1 MIYLHSGWDISSSRI
16 PNFPRKSEFQPKIL
30 AIFWRACHFI
40 LSFSHFFV
48 RGFLILQ
55 FFRLLSWGVSWK
67 SFSLTSV
74 RPTSYR
80 KRDCKYTEQLCV
92 LRHHIKE
99 HHWKCSFQAQH
110 DHFLQKMLLGTP
122 VGSENYSFFPRTY
135 FLCSFIQMLILRFR
149 KVLFRI
155 FFVHLGM
162 SVFFFVISRHIA
174 LTLFFVVFWSVLEI
188 E

>member
-1 MIYLHSGWDISSSRI
+1 MI
-16 PNFPRKSEFQPKIL
+16 F
-30 AIFWRACHFI
+30 AIFWRACPFI
-40 LSFSHFFV
+40 LCFSHFFA

-74 RPTSYR
+74 RSTSYR

-122 VGSENYSFFPRTY
+122 FGSENYSFFRGLI
-135 FLCSFIQMLILRFR
+135 FLYSFIQMLILRLR
-149 KVLFRI
+149 KVLFRN
-155 FFVHLGM
+155 FFARLAM
-162 SVFFFVISRHIA
+162 SVVFFVISRHISSDN
-174 LTLFFVVFWSVLEI
+174 FFVVFWSVLEN

>member
-1 MIYLHSGWDISSSRI
+1 MI
-16 PNFPRKSEFQPKIL
+16 F
-30 AIFWRACHFI
+30 AIFWRACPFI
-40 LSFSHFFV
+40 LCFSHFFV

-110 DHFLQKMLLGTP
+110 DQFLQKMLLGTP
-122 VGSENYSFFPRTY
+122 VGSENYSFFRGLI

-162 SVFFFVISRHIA
+162 SVVFFRDFSAHSSDTFFCRILIGIGNWVNVA
-174 LTLFFVVFWSVLEI
+174 PCVVTLRK
-188 E
+188 

>member
-1 MIYLHSGWDISSSRI
+1 MI
-16 PNFPRKSEFQPKIL
+16 F
-30 AIFWRACHFI
+30 AIFWRACPFI
-40 LSFSHFFV
+40 LCFSHFFV

-80 KRDCKYTEQLCV
+80 KRDCKYKEQLCV

-122 VGSENYSFFPRTY
+122 FGSENYSFFRG
-135 FLCSFIQMLILRFR
+135 L
-149 KVLFRI
+149 I
-155 FFVHLGM
+155 FFIFIYSNVDIEVKK
-162 SVFFFVISRHIA
+162 SSIPEFFRASGHECI
-174 LTLFFVVFWSVLEI
+174 FFRDFSAH
-188 E
+188 

>member
-1 MIYLHSGWDISSSRI
+1 MI
-16 PNFPRKSEFQPKIL
+16 F
-30 AIFWRACHFI
+30 AIFWRACPFI
-40 LSFSHFFV
+40 LCFSLFFV

-135 FLCSFIQMLILRFR
+135 FFY
-149 KVLFRI
+149 
-155 FFVHLGM
+155 VHLFKCWYWGLEKFY
-162 SVFFFVISRHIA
+162 SGFFSCIWAWVFFFSWF
-174 LTLFFVVFWSVLEI
+174 LGT
-188 E
+188 